1 MSPATSNLIHS
12 RLPVGSNTEMVSSDY
27 FTTPSNFG
35 TSLPRPPADWV
46 NQISWI
52 SASYEA
58 VLTTLPTSQENNY
71 AFSISNCVAQTQQLV
86 SNFDQYCIEE
96 ACITF
101 LAAPSNTTAN
111 VQAVPLYTAID
122 YDNSTNNGLP
132 FILSLSSC
140 ALCTLTP
147 TTSIVRWCRPAV
159 ETGTSNGTALVAGGV
174 NRSWIDS
181 AFLSV
186 PHYGFRTFLE
196 QSFANLRISVI
207 ITLIIG
213 LKNST

>member
-1 MSPATSNLIHS
+1 MSPATHNLIYS
-12 RLPVGSNTEMVSSDY
+12 RLPVGQNTEIVSSDY
-27 FTTPSNFG
+27 FITPSNFG
-35 TSLPRPPADWV
+35 TSLPKPPADWV
-46 NQISWI
+46 NQITWI
-52 SASYEA
+52 SASYEGII
-58 VLTTLPTSQENNY
+58 TTLPTNVETNY
-71 AFSISNCVAQTQQLV
+71 NFQISNCVAQTQQLV

-101 LAAPSNTTAN
+101 LASPSNTTAN
-111 VQAVPLYTAID
+111 VQSVPLYTAID
-122 YDNSTNNGLP
+122 YDNSANAGLP
-132 FILSLSSC
+132 FILSLGSC
-140 ALCTLTP
+140 ALCNLTP
-147 TTSIVRWCRPAV
+147 TTSVVRWCRPAV
-159 ETGTSNGTALVAGGV
+159 ETGTSNGSALVAGGV

-186 PHYGFRTFLE
+186 PHYGFRTFCE